1 MKLIFEKNEKG
12 DIEVQI
18 QKGTNLISF
27 NYVEML
33 KQLLDDNT
41 IAEDC
46 EFENLDEEEI
56 SVLKNM
62 LNDIT
67 KVISDGQGT
76 QSE

>member
-18 QKGTNLISF
+18 QEGTNLISF

-33 KQLLDDNT
+33 KQLLDNNT

-46 EFENLDEEEI
+46 EFGNLDEEESLYLRI
-56 SVLKNM
+56 CLP
-62 LNDIT
+62 I
-67 KVISDGQGT
+67 
-76 QSE
+76 

>member
-18 QKGTNLISF
+18 QKGTSLISF

-67 KVISDGQGT
+67 KAISDGQGT

>member
-12 DIEVQI
+12 V
-18 QKGTNLISF
+18 ISF

>member
-33 KQLLDDNT
+33 KQLLDNNT

-46 EFENLDEEEI
+46 EFGNLDEEEI

-62 LNDIT
+62 LTDIT
-67 KVISDGQGT
+67 KAISDGQGVLP
-76 QSE
+76 E

>member
-67 KVISDGQGT
+67 KAISDGQRT

>member
-67 KVISDGQGT
+67 KAISDGQGT

>member
-33 KQLLDDNT
+33 KQLLDNNT

-46 EFENLDEEEI
+46 EFGNLDEEEI

-62 LNDIT
+62 LADIT
-67 KVISDGQGT
+67 KAISDGQGVLP
-76 QSE
+76 E